1 MERYHGSENR
11 TTETY
16 LIQGANSNPH
26 LTATPSLEEFDFMD
40 NEMAP
45 EFIVDQGPY
54 YPAATNY
61 YGYYCTGFESPSEW
75 DDHNRFFAL
84 DGPDPH
90 YAGLQTE
97 SLPYVYYTP
106 SYGYAQSPYNPYNP
120 YIPGAV
126 GADGS
131 FVGAQ
136 QYFSGPA
143 YQQPSSPAYLPVIVQ
158 PRPDILPNT
167 SFGTLNSGPSSA
179 SRPDSPGPKHTPL
192 PTSAF
197 MTMPHPRSAPPDGR
211 ADPSQPPSNQIH
223 SYAKIS
229 EGLQVNVVPS
239 KQPVLHGTLT
249 SSSVPHS
256 TSSQVTQGRNGTGSV
271 PVADPSSFGRV
282 PSLHNQLK
290 VALPANNLADFVPS
304 ARGWATVDK
313 FRPRSQFGGALN
325 SGNGSPDV
333 FGEQNRGP
341 RTNRLKNSW
350 PSPISVKAY
359 TTKAGS
365 SNAQGNILIYIDQF
379 NREDFPVNYANAK
392 FFVIK
397 SYSEDDVH
405 KSIKYNVWS
414 STPNGNKRLG
424 SAYEDAQR
432 ISGGKRGHCPIFLF
446 FSVNASGQFCG
457 VAEMIGPVDFEK
469 DMDFWQQDKWS
480 GSFPVTWHVI
490 KDVPN
495 SHFRHIILENNENK
509 PVTNSRDTQEIGC
522 MRGIEMLNI
531 FKGYMSKTSILDDFM
546 YYEERQ
552 RIMLDEKSRLV
563 NNSNYDSSDF
573 LPTFV
578 PSSKS
583 TTAEKHP
590 KADEKPF
597 VPSSKPNASFEQPSK
612 ADEKLFVPSGK
623 LNATIEQP
631 PKADAKP
638 FVPSSKPEATIE
650 QSPKADVKHSVPSGK
665 QNATTLEQPP
675 KADDK
680 RTKHNDM
687 NRSGKTVVGEEQVMT
702 ELDIRT
708 SSSSR
713 KDTKH
718 EGVEDVNEATSIMKI
733 SSLSI
738 GSRGLKEGNADKS
751 KGNAD
756 KSGCVTGGPA
766 PIDVVTV
773 GSMPVKV
780 NGFVNSSS
788 AILTVGTI
796 SIDPKA
802 LKLKKPDNFTNGS
815 NPSC

>member
-97 SLPYVYYTP
+97 SLPYVYYSP

-480 GSFPVTWHVI
+480 GSFPVKWHII

-495 SHFRHIILENNENK
+495 TNFRHILLENNENK
-509 PVTNSRDTQEIGC
+509 PVTNSRDTQEIGY
-522 MRGIEMLNI
+522 RQGIEMLKI
-531 FKGYMSKTSILDDFM
+531 FKDHALKTSILDDFM
-546 YYEERQ
+546 YYEDRQ
-552 RIMLDEKSRLV
+552 KVILDEKSRLLGK
-563 NNSNYDSSDF
+563 NYDTSF
-573 LPTFV
+573 FPPTLV
-578 PSSKS
+578 PSNK
-583 TTAEKHP
+583 TT
-590 KADEKPF
+590 
-597 VPSSKPNASFEQPSK
+597 V
-612 ADEKLFVPSGK
+612 
-623 LNATIEQP
+623 TIEQP
-631 PKADAKP
+631 PKAD
-638 FVPSSKPEATIE
+638 ER
-650 QSPKADVKHSVPSGK
+650 
-665 QNATTLEQPP
+665 TT
-675 KADDK
+675 
-680 RTKHNDM
+680 RHNDLNSSH
-687 NRSGKTVVGEEQVMT
+687 NRSEKTVRSDGQVVSNLNT
-702 ELDIRT
+702 AV
-708 SSSSR
+708 SSPST
-713 KDTKH
+713 KDTRH
-718 EGVEDVNEATSIMKI
+718 DGAQDVNDVASIMKI
-733 SSLSI
+733 GSLSI
-738 GSRGLKEGNADKS
+738 ESKDSKEANAIKLGAI
-751 KGNAD
+751 KG
-756 KSGCVTGGPA
+756 GTA
-766 PIDVVTV
+766 PVDVVTV

-780 NGFVNSSS
+780 NGFGESSS
-788 AILTVGTI
+788 GILTVGTI
-796 SIDPKA
+796 PIDPKA
-802 LKLKKPDNFTNGS
+802 LKLKKMDNLTNS
-815 NPSC
+815 STPSR